1 MREPTDEERETIQ
14 AYIDSISVDTG
25 ISFFNIKSEILKSQ
39 PPIRKSDRI
48 SIEDID
54 AALTKEDYCR
64 LYGSLG
70 LISNNTIGKILG

>member
-1 MREPTDEERETIQ
+1 MFHKNKNICHH
-14 AYIDSISVDTG
+14 
-25 ISFFNIKSEILKSQ
+25 NIKREILKSQ
-39 PPIRKSDRI
+39 SPIRKSDRI

-54 AALTKEDYCR
+54 AALAKDDYCR

>member
-1 MREPTDEERETIQ
+1 MFHKNKNICNH
-14 AYIDSISVDTG
+14 
-25 ISFFNIKSEILKSQ
+25 NIKRKILKSQ

-54 AALTKEDYCR
+54 ATLTKEDYCH
-64 LYGSLG
+64 LYGSMG